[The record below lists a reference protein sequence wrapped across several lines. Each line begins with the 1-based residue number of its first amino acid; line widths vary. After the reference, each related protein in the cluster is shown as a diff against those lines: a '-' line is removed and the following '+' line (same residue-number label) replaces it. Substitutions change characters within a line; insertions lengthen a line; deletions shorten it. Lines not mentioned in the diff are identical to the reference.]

1 MRVVDAQ
8 PGARQP
14 GHQGALRPRPEPG
27 RPGDAGNLR
36 RGAETPVRRDGHR
49 PPRERD
55 QAASRSGHPG
65 PVAHVPERGHP
76 SGQQPQM
83 PVAEDLL
90 ETHNVGSARLKL
102 GDFTLRAEVHP
113 DYLRIEVADAG
124 GPWPGG
130 PRDDGR
136 PHGLDI
142 VEAIAGPHHWGMDED
157 PDGRIAWA
165 ELDK

>member
-1 MRVVDAQ
+1 MRHTDRGEEFATNSVVHSAY
-8 PGARQP
+8 
-14 GHQGALRPRPEPG
+14 
-27 RPGDAGNLR
+27 
-36 RGAETPVRRDGHR
+36 RDG
-49 PPRERD
+49 
-55 QAASRSGHPG
+55 
-65 PVAHVPERGHP
+65 
-76 SGQQPQM
+76 
-83 PVAEDLL
+83 
-90 ETHNVGSARLKL
+90 